1 MRLTGLRRNIP
12 LRQAGRR
19 DAGFSLLEILVA
31 MTILTI
37 GMLAVAQ
44 MQITAIQGIDLSGN
58 ASAATNLAQQQLEA
72 ILNMDYEND
81 ELDDTNEENNPG
93 SGGDLASSAVTD
105 HQATVDE
112 TGTVDANGYYTLTW
126 NVADDEPIQDT
137 KSVAVIVEWT
147 TRGKQHRRVLT
158 CIKSM
163 AS

>member
-1 MRLTGLRRNIP
+1 MGLGGLRVKIA
-12 LRQAGRR
+12 LRRAGGR
-19 DAGFSLLEILVA
+19 DAGFTLLEILLA
-31 MTILTI
+31 ITILTI

-44 MQITAIQGIDLSGN
+44 MQITAIKGIDLSGD
-58 ASAATNLAQQQLEA
+58 SSTATNLAQQQLEA
-72 ILNMDYEND
+72 ILNMDYDSADLND
-81 ELDDTNEENNPG
+81 ANAANNPG
-93 SGGDLASSAVTD
+93 SGGNLTSTAVTD
-105 HQATVDE
+105 HQATVDD
-112 TGTVDANGYYTLTW
+112 TGTVDASGHYTLTW